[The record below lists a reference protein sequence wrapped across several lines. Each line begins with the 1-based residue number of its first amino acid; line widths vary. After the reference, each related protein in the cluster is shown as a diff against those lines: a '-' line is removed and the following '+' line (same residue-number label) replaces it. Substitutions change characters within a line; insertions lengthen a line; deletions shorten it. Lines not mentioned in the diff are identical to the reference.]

1 MIGGTFAHVI
11 RTATAVAKAFGGSIN
26 GGSIRF
32 RAQLNPGG
40 TNANCDTGSGGAF
53 DCVTIGSAGLIAGA
67 GGQANATVHE
77 NVEADIAAGTMV
89 NATGTVLVRATS
101 DSFALADDR
110 GSAGRLIGIGASQAY
125 ASLTGSVIAHVDSN
139 LG

>member
-77 NVEADIAAGTMV
+77 YVQADMAAGTAV
-89 NATGTVLVRATS
+89 NPPRTVPVPAATHSLS
-101 DSFALADDR
+101 LA
-110 GSAGRLIGIGASQAY
+110 
-125 ASLTGSVIAHVDSN
+125 
-139 LG
+139 